1 MEFYDFPFSWECHHP
16 NWRTHIFERG
26 RWLNHHQ
33 PEKWWAYWISCE
45 YVSMIFWYI
54 LWQHAP
60 SWDGK
65 HHTWIRFATRRK
77 ATTIF
82 QQPEWTLDPLAAS
95 VPVGLYNFLDASVIW
110 DITWL
115 SGFQNSNYPP
125 VVSVIKRGNGKSP
138 QFIDYVPMKI
148 SNSIHYQIS
157 GDSESV
163 N

>member
-1 MEFYDFPFSWECHHP
+1 MTFHSVGNVIIPTDELIFFRGVGGSTTINQKNDGHIGCHV
-16 NWRTHIFERG
+16 NMF
-26 RWLNHHQ
+26 
-33 PEKWWAYWISCE
+33 
-45 YVSMIFWYI
+45 SMIFWYI

-65 HHTWIRFATRRK
+65 HHTWIRFATPRK

-125 VVSVIKRGNGKSP
+125 VISVIKRGNGKSP

-157 GDSESV
+157 GDVESV